1 MLSTAT
7 EEEDHDVDS
16 KWNTIKNIYCKTAK
30 HIVGYRQKKI
40 KEWLTPGTWQ
50 EINETK
56 TTQEQVAQHCK
67 IKSTKP
73 IRTRIIKEVERKVRQ
88 EALYIKEHEAEQVAF
103 GDKMSVVYKITKR
116 I

>member
-40 KEWLTPGTWQ
+40 KQWLTPGTWHM
-50 EINETK
+50 
-56 TTQEQVAQHCK
+56 A
-67 IKSTKP
+67 
-73 IRTRIIKEVERKVRQ
+73 
-88 EALYIKEHEAEQVAF
+88 
-103 GDKMSVVYKITKR
+103 GDK
-116 I
+116 

>member
-50 EINETK
+50 EINERK
-56 TTQEQVAQHCK
+56 ITQEQVAQHCK

-73 IRTRIIKEVERKVRQ
+73 IRTRQ
-88 EALYIKEHEAEQVAF
+88 EALYIKEDEAEQVAF
-103 GDKMSVVYKITKR
+103 GGKMSVVYKITKR

>member
-1 MLSTAT
+1 MEVPLWSLKFTNINKGFVLEPRNCFSMLSTAT

-50 EINETK
+50 EINERK
-56 TTQEQVAQHCK
+56 TTQEQVA
-67 IKSTKP
+67 
-73 IRTRIIKEVERKVRQ
+73 
-88 EALYIKEHEAEQVAF
+88 
-103 GDKMSVVYKITKR
+103 
-116 I
+116 